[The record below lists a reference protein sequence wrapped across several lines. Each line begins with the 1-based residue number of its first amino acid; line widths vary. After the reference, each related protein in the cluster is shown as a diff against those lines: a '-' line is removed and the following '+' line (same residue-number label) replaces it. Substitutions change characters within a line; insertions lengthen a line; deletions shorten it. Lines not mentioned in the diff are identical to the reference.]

1 MDRNVVIATVLI
13 GLIMFVWLYLL
24 SPPPPPPVPLDDQTA
39 ADSAQ
44 VVAPPPE
51 PEAVPLTTPPQAVQP
66 STVGDSTL
74 VAAQTGQER
83 FITVDTDVY
92 QARFSTKGGTL
103 VSFELK
109 EYKQFD
115 QETAVQLVDTTA
127 GGALGLVFTT
137 PASHVVDTRAFFFEP
152 DFSGER
158 LQVTS
163 EGTTLSFTTRLG
175 QGTIRKTYA
184 FSPGSYEVGL
194 SIVQENASTFATS
207 EGYDLVWNGGV
218 PFSESP
224 EGRNDEAMRITAHA
238 RSGGEVENIT
248 LEGDDY
254 EELPLRGEVSWVAV
268 KNKYFGAIVIP
279 EQPPR
284 QAELIGE
291 RTGDIDA
298 GTLKKTYLASL
309 SMPPA
314 TGQADVFRL
323 YLGALE
329 YGQLSRYNLELYDVV
344 DYGWDAFEWMTRP
357 LAIFLFIPAF
367 TLLSSFIANYG
378 LVIIIFALTIKLIL
392 FPLTKSSYKSMA
404 RMRELQPAMQEIK
417 EKYGDNPQKQQ
428 EATMKLYRESGV
440 NPLGSCL
447 PMFLQY
453 PIIIALWQFLQQSIE
468 IRQQGFLW
476 ANDLSAPD
484 AILQLPFTIPFYG
497 DFVAGFTILMGLS
510 MIIQM
515 RIQSTPA
522 SGAQAKIFMY
532 VMPIFIF
539 VIFNSLPS
547 GLSLYYLCYNVIT
560 AAQQKLINRSID
572 AEKEAAADGKGGKKP
587 SRSAKAAKLPKDG
600 KAKTKKGSAAKTSNQ
615 RKKAAQRQRAAKK
628 RAKR

>member
-24 SPPPPPPVPLDDQTA
+24 SPPPPPPVEDQA
-39 ADSAQ
+39 MADTTD
-44 VVAPPPE
+44 VVAPLPE
-51 PEAVPLTTPPQAVQP
+51 PQAQPLTTPTQAVP
-66 STVGDSTL
+66 PVVGDPAL
-74 VAAQTGQER
+74 AEVLTGEER

-109 EYKQFD
+109 AYKQFD
-115 QETAVQLVDTTA
+115 QETAIELVDTTA
-127 GGALGLVFTT
+127 GGAIGIEFQT
-137 PASHVVDTRAFFFEP
+137 PEGHNQDTRNFFFEP
-152 DFSGER
+152 DFAGDR
-158 LQVTS
+158 LPVTS
-163 EGTTLSFTTRLG
+163 EGTTLSFTANLG
-175 QGTIRKTYA
+175 QGTIRQTYS
-184 FSPGSYEVGL
+184 FSPGEYEVGL

-224 EGRNDEAMRITAHA
+224 EGRKDEALRVTAHA

-254 EELPLRGEVSWVAV
+254 QELPLRGEVSWVAV
-268 KNKYFGAIVIP
+268 KNKYFAAVVIP
-279 EQPPR
+279 EGTPR

-298 GTLKKTYLASL
+298 GTLKKTYQAIL
-309 SMPPA
+309 SMPAPS
-314 TGQADVFRL
+314 GEADAFRL

-329 YGQLSRYNLELYDVV
+329 YNRLSDYRLELYDMV

-357 LAIFLFIPAF
+357 LAKFVFIPAF

-378 LVIIIFALTIKLIL
+378 LVIIILALVIKLAL

-428 EATMKLYRESGV
+428 EATMKLYRDSGV

-453 PIIIALWQFLQQSIE
+453 PIIIALWQFLQQAIE

-484 AILQLPFTIPFYG
+484 AILSLPFTIPFYG
-497 DFVAGFTILMGLS
+497 DFVAGFTVLMGLS

-560 AAQQKLINRSID
+560 AAQQKFINKSID
-572 AEKEAAADGKGGKKP
+572 AEKEADIGKGGKK
-587 SRSAKAAKLPKDG
+587 SAKSTKAAKLPKDG
-600 KAKTKKGSAAKTSNQ
+600 KAKTKKSTTAQKTVQ
-615 RKKAAQRQRAAKK
+615 RKKAAQRAARK